1 MAVNQTLPNILIQP
15 SSAYFPSVLFRSVSV
30 SSPLTHR
37 FLLLDM
43 KKQRKSITVQKLLLS
58 FLTDNIKETFV
69 WIGIVLI
76 IYAFVRPNQV
86 LLSVGS
92 EPNETVK
99 PLVTEVQTYYKTYP
113 KILIF
118 IHQYKNRGKGSL
130 IAIDT
135 EQVLLDGEWT
145 ALSGNGGSEDD
156 PITGPI
162 PSQKNQN
169 PSPYRIRPQAIR
181 FQSDEKFGYF
191 YQISPITFYVG
202 DSKRGGFAIY
212 PNHNVPGTLQ
222 NIKIHTD
229 NEWAEFQALMMR
241 YQANGVKE
249 IPLLV
254 ISE

>member
-1 MAVNQTLPNILIQP
+1 
-15 SSAYFPSVLFRSVSV
+15 
-30 SSPLTHR
+30 
-37 FLLLDM
+37 M
-43 KKQRKSITVQKLLLS
+43 KKQRKDTTLLKLLLS
-58 FLTDNIKETFV
+58 FLTDNFKETLI
-69 WIGIVLI
+69 WIGIVLL
-76 IYAFVRPNQV
+76 IYVFVRPNQV
-86 LLSVGS
+86 LLSIGS
-92 EPNETVK
+92 DPTENVHEQ
-99 PLVTEVQTYYKTYP
+99 VTEVKTYYKTYP
-113 KILIF
+113 KILVF
-118 IHQYKNRGKGSL
+118 IHRYKNRGKGTL

-135 EQVLLDGEWT
+135 ERVLLDGEWT

-222 NIKIHTD
+222 NIKIETD
-229 NEWAEFQALMMR
+229 NDWDDFQALMGR
-241 YQANGVKE
+241 YQAEGLEE